1 MATDGAP
8 VDHPSL
14 ARPVESSVLVDE
26 LAIVLEEA
34 RTAEAAAMID
44 LDTARAELRSRLQP
58 LLAERRRMLDAQLD
72 QARED
77 ASLSVQAAERAASV
91 MLAQA
96 AARNREALRLRDE
109 AAVAAREAEMAA
121 EPVEEPIADEPVEDL
136 VVEEPVVEP
145 VEDLVVEEP
154 VVEDVLVVEE
164 PRAVV
169 MPVLESSVDDAIW
182 ARTTAATLAA
192 TAATAVQP
200 DDDVAVPTTNIVIDA
215 EAFARVFATT
225 VAALLQDRPPVV
237 VHAPAAPVVAP
248 APAKQSFWSNA
259 RHADVLLMGLA
270 TVIVITVLAA
280 WLA

>member
-72 QARED
+72 QARAD

-109 AAVAAREAEMAA
+109 AAVAAREAEIAA
-121 EPVEEPIADEPVEDL
+121 A
-136 VVEEPVVEP
+136 PVVEP
-145 VEDLVVEEP
+145 IEDAL
-154 VVEDVLVVEE
+154 VEDVPVIEE

-169 MPVLESSVDDAIW
+169 MPVLEPSADDAIW
-182 ARTTAATLAA
+182 ARAAAATLAA
-192 TAATAVQP
+192 TAATAEQP
-200 DDDVAVPTTNIVIDA
+200 DDAVSVATTNIVIDA

-237 VHAPAAPVVAP
+237 VHAPAAPAVAP
-248 APAKQSFWSNA
+248 PPAKQSFWSNA